1 MDNSRQNTSGLLKD
15 FSRIEKEV
23 VAGNVAKAFSLGE
36 TAFRQIPAFPRYEE
50 FETID
55 NNFKTLLHY
64 FGKGIADPQREQLY
78 NQLGL
83 QLYSIVADTIAALFR
98 EQNSLYKTSSGVAED
113 EVPTMAAI
121 KETLEGYVS
130 DEAMLALAPEATR
143 EAKAQALKTSHHQFL
158 ETVFNKLFMQDQWRK
173 GMRKD
178 GVDTLLSPTI
188 DAFDVQNLVSAI
200 SLSSIRFFDLQKVN
214 FLADVY
220 RQTDD
225 RNLRQRA
232 LVGMCFSLRGGDLLT
247 AFLKPLVDQLAEDE
261 RFLEDIE
268 SLQKQMFFCQ
278 RTEEDTRYV
287 EKDIMPSFL
296 ENSNYVMTSHGLK
309 EKTPDALKDILHP
322 EADEEAMERVEKSM
336 NKMREMFEQGS
347 DVFYGGFSHMKRFPF
362 FSMLHNWF
370 YPFTIDHPQLDEVR
384 KKCKDQV
391 PLGKLLQQG
400 GFCDSDK
407 YSLVLALGQIVDQL
421 PPEMKEMMGTNSIYV
436 KVNEDVDCHTDAHI
450 RRMYL
455 QNLYRFYR
463 LQPRAKQAGN
473 PFDREDFF
481 LSLPCFASAKFD
493 KVKTRVAK
501 WLFRND
507 KPKALDRL
515 LSTYAD
521 ETDADYLLIK
531 GLFFAASDNHSAA
544 EALLSLN
551 KLLAQQPDNE
561 LALKTKA
568 NILLGQQCYAGAE
581 TLYMLLVEQHP
592 DYIFYQVSACL
603 AKMEQGKFE
612 EASQWLYK
620 LYYENP
626 DDNNVM
632 RTLAWGQLNL
642 GKVDQATELYDKL
655 LKRQPVKTD
664 YLNMGYCQWMKNRL
678 AEAQDFFKKYL
689 QSIKGDKRALSLL
702 ASFRKDAQ
710 LLATYGKQIGEQHL
724 MNDAVCSVVEAE

>member
-1 MDNSRQNTSGLLKD
+1 M
-15 FSRIEKEV
+15 
-23 VAGNVAKAFSLGE
+23 
-36 TAFRQIPAFPRYEE
+36 
-50 FETID
+50 
-55 NNFKTLLHY
+55 
-64 FGKGIADPQREQLY
+64 
-78 NQLGL
+78 
-83 QLYSIVADTIAALFR
+83 
-98 EQNSLYKTSSGVAED
+98 
-113 EVPTMAAI
+113 
-121 KETLEGYVS
+121 
-130 DEAMLALAPEATR
+130 
-143 EAKAQALKTSHHQFL
+143 
-158 ETVFNKLFMQDQWRK
+158 
-173 GMRKD
+173 
-178 GVDTLLSPTI
+178 
-188 DAFDVQNLVSAI
+188 
-200 SLSSIRFFDLQKVN
+200 
-214 FLADVY
+214 
-220 RQTDD
+220 
-225 RNLRQRA
+225 
-232 LVGMCFSLRGGDLLT
+232 
-247 AFLKPLVDQLAEDE
+247 
-261 RFLEDIE
+261 
-268 SLQKQMFFCQ
+268 
-278 RTEEDTRYV
+278 
-287 EKDIMPSFL
+287 
-296 ENSNYVMTSHGLK
+296 
-309 EKTPDALKDILHP
+309 
-322 EADEEAMERVEKSM
+322 
-336 NKMREMFEQGS
+336 
-347 DVFYGGFSHMKRFPF
+347 
-362 FSMLHNWF
+362 
-370 YPFTIDHPQLDEVR
+370 
-384 KKCKDQV
+384 
-391 PLGKLLQQG
+391 
-400 GFCDSDK
+400 
-407 YSLVLALGQIVDQL
+407 
-421 PPEMKEMMGTNSIYV
+421 
-436 KVNEDVDCHTDAHI
+436 
-450 RRMYL
+450 
-455 QNLYRFYR
+455 
-463 LQPRAKQAGN
+463 
-473 PFDREDFF
+473 
-481 LSLPCFASAKFD
+481 
-493 KVKTRVAK
+493 AK